1 MKWPGLVI
9 AAAVVVGVAAPS
21 SAGQVKLQIR
31 DGLVSLEARDAT
43 LREILDEWA
52 RVGQTRVVNAEKVPV
67 ASVTLQLNDV
77 PERQALETLLRSAA
91 GFVAAPRQVQQTS
104 LSTYDRIVLMP
115 GIRPAV
121 VPTTATRAPA
131 NQFPGIRDR
140 VVTAPMPVAD
150 DEEESGQI
158 QTPPNAALPAG
169 QRPGVPFVNPYTPV
183 LGAQPV
189 SVAPAQP
196 EAQAPPVQRPG
207 MPTVP
212 AQPIKKS
219 QW

>member
-21 SAGQVKLQIR
+21 SAGQVKLEIR

-67 ASVTLQLNDV
+67 ASVTLQLTDV

-91 GFVAAPRQVQQTS
+91 GFVAAPRQVQQAS

-131 NQFPGIRDR
+131 SQLPGIRDR
-140 VVTAPMPVAD
+140 VVPAPMPAAD
-150 DEEESGQI
+150 DEDEPGQL
-158 QTPPNAALPAG
+158 QAPPNAAVPPG
-169 QRPGVPFVNPYTPV
+169 QRPGMPFVNPYMPAS
-183 LGAQPV
+183 GAQPA

-196 EAQAPPVQRPG
+196 EAPASSAQRPG
-207 MPTVP
+207 MPTAP
-212 AQPIKKS
+212 AQPIKK
-219 QW
+219 